1 MANFR
6 ENVVMDMVVISIHF
20 SIGKN
25 TETLNGLKLQTSP
38 DFSFVFFI
46 LTYKGMSIA
55 IYVHIKKDNPLLLI
69 QGFRGD

>member
-25 TETLNGLKLQTSP
+25 TETSNGLKLQTSP
-38 DFSFVFFI
+38 DFGFVFF
-46 LTYKGMSIA
+46 L
-55 IYVHIKKDNPLLLI
+55 
-69 QGFRGD
+69 F

>member
-1 MANFR
+1 
-6 ENVVMDMVVISIHF
+6 MDMVVISIHF

-25 TETLNGLKLQTSP
+25 TETSNGLKLQTSP
-38 DFSFVFFI
+38 DFGFVFFFI